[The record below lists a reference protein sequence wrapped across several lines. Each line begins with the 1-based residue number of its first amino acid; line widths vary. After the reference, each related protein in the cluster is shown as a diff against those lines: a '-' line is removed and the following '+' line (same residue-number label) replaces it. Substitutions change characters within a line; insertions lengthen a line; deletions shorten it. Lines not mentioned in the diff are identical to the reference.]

1 MLKSV
6 SRRLQ
11 ILRGNLGVVLV
22 SAGFWHL
29 GGQMVMP
36 FYALY
41 VLGLGGSYV
50 DIGLISAFG
59 SIIRILPA
67 LAGGYLADSMGRK
80 RIVYTMTFLMGLSEL
95 VNGIAPSYHFLF
107 VAAALGSIFSGIRE
121 PAFGSL
127 FADSTNPDNRALS
140 YALWNVVPPLFGLF
154 SPYIMG
160 VLIDRHGIVV
170 AMRWGYLFVVAM
182 YMVAG
187 FLRYRFLEETLVPVE
202 EEKEGLQAV
211 IRDLLG
217 DFRSTFSVLP
227 RQLWVFVSVDM
238 LYILAWAFIDPYFVT
253 YATEEVG
260 LSSSQWGL
268 TMTAMTVINILVRL
282 PAASASDR
290 HGRVRFI
297 RPTVLM
303 FPVVVYFFIN
313 SRGFVDVLLIRLV
326 FAVVVSLNM
335 PAWQALFMD
344 YAPKEHR
351 GRFNAL
357 LSVMRPLLWSG
368 GTILGGYLYQTYS
381 SRTTFMVGIGAL
393 AVGALAALLFLRE
406 PEKREE

>member
-1 MLKSV
+1 M
-6 SRRLQ
+6 
-11 ILRGNLGVVLV
+11 VLV
-22 SAGFWHL
+22 SSGFWHL
-29 GGQMVMP
+29 AGQMVMP

-50 DIGLISAFG
+50 DIGLISA
-59 SIIRILPA
+59 
-67 LAGGYLADSMGRK
+67 
-80 RIVYTMTFLMGLSEL
+80 
-95 VNGIAPSYHFLF
+95 
-107 VAAALGSIFSGIRE
+107 LGSIVRGIRE

-160 VLIDRHGIVV
+160 VLIDRYGIVV
-170 AMRWGYLFVVAM
+170 
-182 YMVAG
+182 
-187 FLRYRFLEETLVPVE
+187 
-202 EEKEGLQAV
+202 
-211 IRDLLG
+211 
-217 DFRSTFSVLP
+217 
-227 RQLWVFVSVDM
+227 VDM
-238 LYILAWAFIDPYFVT
+238 LYVLAWAFIDPYFVT

-290 HGRVRFI
+290 QGRVRFI
-297 RPTVLM
+297 RPTVLL
-303 FPVVVYFFIN
+303 FPVVVYFFLN

-326 FAVVVSLNM
+326 FAVVVGFNT

-351 GRFNAL
+351 GRFNAVL
-357 LSVMRPLLWSG
+357 NVMRPLLWSG

-381 SRTTFMVGIGAL
+381 SRMTFMVGIGAL
-393 AVGALAALLFLRE
+393 AVGALAALLFLKE
-406 PEKREE
+406 PERREE

>member
-1 MLKSV
+1 M
-6 SRRLQ
+6 
-11 ILRGNLGVVLV
+11 VLV
-22 SAGFWHL
+22 SSGFWHL

-50 DIGLISAFG
+50 DIGLIYALG
-59 SIIRILPA
+59 AIVRILPA

-95 VNGIAPSYHFLF
+95 IKAFAPSYHFLF
-107 VAAALGSIFSGIRE
+107 VAATLGAIFSGIRE

-140 YALWNVVPPLFGLF
+140 YALWNVVPPLFGLL

-187 FLRYRFLEETLVPVE
+187 FVRYRYLEETLVPVE
-202 EEKEGLQAV
+202 EEREGLRAV
-211 IRDLLG
+211 IGDLLG

-227 RQLWVFVSVDM
+227 RQLWVFVGLDM
-238 LYILAWAFIDPYFVT
+238 LYSMAWAFVDPYFVT

-268 TMTAMTVINILVRL
+268 TITVMTVVNILVRL

-290 HGRVRFI
+290 HGRVKFI
-297 RPTVLM
+297 GPTGLM
-303 FPVVVYFFIN
+303 FPVVIYLFLN

-326 FAVVVSLNM
+326 FAVVVSFNA

-351 GRFNAL
+351 GRFNAVL
-357 LSVMRPLLWSG
+357 NVMRPLLWSG
-368 GTILGGYLYQTYS
+368 GTILGGYLYQAYS
-381 SRTTFMVGIGAL
+381 SRMTFTVGIGIMI
-393 AVGALAALLFLRE
+393 VGAIATLLFLRE

>member
-1 MLKSV
+1 
-6 SRRLQ
+6 
-11 ILRGNLGVVLV
+11 
-22 SAGFWHL
+22 
-29 GGQMVMP
+29 
-36 FYALY
+36 
-41 VLGLGGSYV
+41 
-50 DIGLISAFG
+50 
-59 SIIRILPA
+59 
-67 LAGGYLADSMGRK
+67 MGRK
-80 RIVYTMTFLMGLSEL
+80 RIVYTMTFLMGLTEL
-95 VNGIAPSYHFLF
+95 IKAVAPSYHFLF
-107 VAAALGSIFSGIRE
+107 VAATLGSIFSGIRE

-140 YALWNVVPPLFGLF
+140 YALWNVVPPLFGLM

-187 FLRYRFLEETLVPVE
+187 FVRYRFLEETLVPVE
-202 EEKEGLQAV
+202 EEREGLRAV
-211 IRDLLG
+211 IGDLIG
-217 DFRSTFSVLP
+217 DFRTTFSVLP
-227 RQLWVFVSVDM
+227 RQLWVFVGLDL
-238 LYILAWAFIDPYFVT
+238 LYSMAWAFVDPYFVT

-268 TMTAMTVINILVRL
+268 TMTVMTVINILVRL

-290 HGRVRFI
+290 YGRVKFI
-297 RPTVLM
+297 GPTSLM
-303 FPVVVYFFIN
+303 FPVVIYLFLN

-326 FAVVVSLNM
+326 FTVGVSFNA

-351 GRFNAL
+351 GRFNAVL
-357 LSVMRPLLWSG
+357 NVMRPLLWSG

-381 SRTTFMVGIGAL
+381 SRMTFLVGIGMMV
-393 AVGALAALLFLRE
+393 VGALANNLFLRE